1 MNWQSATKE
10 DREKVKAY
18 MLKCYPQD
26 WRNLESFKPMGA
38 RLETIKRNDRKG
50 RK

>member
-1 MNWQSATKE
+1 MTENERNQITAICAEVLDKE
-10 DREKVKAY
+10 AGGV
-18 MLKCYPQD
+18 
-26 WRNLESFKPMGA
+26 